1 MGELSAEVLIRTATL
16 DDLPALEWDGEFVHF
31 RRLYQDVYQSSRRGD
46 AVLWVVEVPG
56 VGVVGQV
63 FVQLN
68 SARMELANG
77 STRAYVYGFRI
88 QHTYRSQGIGTRL
101 LQLVETDL
109 RQRGFRWV
117 VLNVSRENHSA
128 RRLYERLGYRVV
140 AAEPG
145 SWSYLD
151 HLGSASS
158 IRVMKIHA
166 LQLKIMTLTVTPAY
180 IMADKLQ
187 DIGHALSGLCFP
199 MIVKHPNS

>member
-1 MGELSAEVLIRTATL
+1 MGDISTEVLIRAATL
-16 DDLPALEWDGEFVHF
+16 EDLPALEWDGEFAHF
-31 RRLYQDVYQSSRRGD
+31 RRLYQDVYQSARRGE

-88 QHTYRSQGIGTRL
+88 QPAYRSQGIGTRL
-101 LQLVETDL
+101 LQSVEADL
-109 RQRGFRWV
+109 TRRGFRRV

-145 SWSYLD
+145 RWSYLD
-151 HLGSASS
+151 QFGYRQEVNEPAWRMEKS
-158 IRVMKIHA
+158 
-166 LQLKIMTLTVTPAY
+166 LQ
-180 IMADKLQ
+180 
-187 DIGHALSGLCFP
+187 
-199 MIVKHPNS
+199 

>member
-1 MGELSAEVLIRTATL
+1 MGEISPEVLIRNATL
-16 DDLPALEWDGEFVHF
+16 EDLPALEWDGEFAHF

-46 AVLWVVEVPG
+46 AVLWVVEEPG

-77 STRAYVYGFRI
+77 STRAYLYGFRI
-88 QHTYRSQGIGTRL
+88 QPAYRSQGIGTRL

-109 RQRGFRWV
+109 RQRSFRWV

-145 SWSYLD
+145 RWSYLD
-151 HLGSASS
+151 QFGQ
-158 IRVMKIHA
+158 RQEVNE
-166 LQLKIMTLTVTPAY
+166 PAWR
-180 IMADKLQ
+180 MEKVLR
-187 DIGHALSGLCFP
+187 
-199 MIVKHPNS
+199 